1 MTKRDDVDAVLEL
14 GDLAVADDL
23 MDAQLKALKK
33 KTKDDPRAWTP
44 LLRRRAILAEEGS
57 IDDDLPSL
65 ASAAKRMG
73 DAAAQPDAT
82 DEDRA
87 RWAWALLMAN
97 MTGKARKAHH
107 AEADDAML
115 IAGLSYAR
123 KPSDKT
129 RAALFA
135 ASKKHPERAVRL
147 VLQRSL
153 PVSTEARA
161 LFEARQKK
169 APLPDRHTLRAL
181 RLLVDAL
188 RVEGNAEADTLNRL
202 DPEYGLSPEATLVL
216 RQKRLQQVEALL
228 GKDSPLLLMPYFRLS
243 AAAKDAGALAL
254 SVELRLVVD
263 DLLAKKRGGDALTE
277 RAALLPGVWR
287 DLVQLG
293 RIDEAAHVIET
304 RDEPV
309 RVLRQQD
316 VPDHTARAEICEA
329 RGDWDGCLAEWELAV
344 KQARESKHPAYGPGS
359 NNLRLTEGWLKFAKE
374 RAAKAR
380 AGKTA

>member
-1 MTKRDDVDAVLEL
+1 VTKRDEVDAVLEL
-14 GDLAVADDL
+14 GELAVADDL
-23 MDAQLKALKK
+23 IDAQLAAFKK
-33 KTKDDPRAWTP
+33 KSKGDPAALTP
-44 LLRRRAILAEEGS
+44 VLRRRAILAEEGS
-57 IDDDLPSL
+57 IDDDPPSL
-65 ASAAKRMG
+65 AQAAKRIG
-73 DAAAQPDAT
+73 EAAAQPDAT
-82 DEDRA
+82 DDDRA

-97 MTGKARKAHH
+97 MTGKARKAGG
-107 AEADDAML
+107 DDDPML
-115 IAGLSYAR
+115 TAGLAYAR

-129 RAALFA
+129 RAVLFA

-188 RVEGNAEADTLNRL
+188 RVDGDAEAETLHRL
-202 DPEYGLSPEATLVL
+202 DPEYGLSPEATLLL

-228 GKDSPLLLMPYFRLS
+228 GKNSPLLLMPYFRLR

-277 RAALLPGVWR
+277 RAALLTGVWR

-309 RVLRQQD
+309 RMLRQQD
-316 VPDHTARAEICEA
+316 VPHHTARAEICEA
-329 RGDWDGCLAEWELAV
+329 RGDWDGCIREHELAV
-344 KQARESKHPAYGPGS
+344 KQARESKHPAYGPES
-359 NNLRLTEGWLKFAKE
+359 NNTRLTEGWLKFAKE

-380 AGKTA
+380 AKQNS